1 MKILHI
7 NILRGP
13 NQWSIRHHRIIDMK
27 LDIEELENFPTNK
40 IKGFYERLTNLI
52 PSLYEH
58 YCSEGHEGGFFER
71 VKDGTMI
78 GHVVEHIAIEIQ
90 ELAGMSNSF
99 GRTRIYDDKS
109 IYSVVFNYEI
119 ESAGIYAANAAVKI
133 ADALIKNTYY
143 DVQADIQELKKIK
156 QIKGLGP
163 STAAIINE
171 AIKRG
176 IPYRRLNDSSLVLF
190 GQGIYKK
197 KITASLTSATSY
209 LGVETAGDKEATK
222 KTLQKASI
230 PTPAG
235 RVVTN
240 VESMKEAIDFVGYPL
255 VLKPING
262 NHGRG
267 ITTNV
272 KSYTEALKAF
282 YTAQTISKEVIVEKF
297 ISGSDYRFLVIN
309 YKLAAVA
316 KRLPAMVVGDG
327 VSSIK
332 KLIQAVNSDPNRGAG
347 HEKNLTAI
355 KIDDTTQKILDANKL
370 TQESVLPSGQV
381 LFLKDT
387 ANISTGGT
395 STDVTHLVHPA
406 NVFMAERIAA
416 LLDLDI
422 CGIDV
427 ISSGIENPVTEK
439 NGAVLEVNAS
449 PGLRMHLNPANGMP
463 RNVAKPIVD
472 ILYPDNSPS
481 RIPIIAITGTN
492 GKTTTTR
499 LVAHMAMTAG
509 HLAGYTTSDGIYI
522 QNYLIQYGDCTGPLS
537 AEIILSDP
545 TVDFAVLECARGGIL
560 RSGLGFDHC
569 NISIVTNVTEDHL
582 GLNGINTLE
591 DLAFVKVVVPEST
604 FEDGTAIL
612 NADDD
617 LVYKMAEGLKCN
629 IALFSMDAANPR
641 IITHCKA
648 GGLVIYPENDFIVLQ
663 KGEWKQRVEHLNN
676 IPVTFSGRAES
687 MIKNVLPATLAAFI
701 QNFRLEDIVKALQT
715 FVPSPSQTPGR
726 LNVFSFKKFDVM
738 IDYAH
743 NAGGFIELKKFLD
756 KINATSKIGI
766 ITAVGD
772 RRDQDIRD
780 VGYHAAQIFDIII
793 IRHDADLRG
802 RTKENITAL
811 LMEGIYS
818 ADESTPVN
826 VISDELEAIQY
837 AMEKCDQGAFIT
849 VCTDAIKTTTDF
861 LIAEKHREEE
871 NASLYEYNFIE
882 IL

>member
-13 NQWSIRHHRIIDMK
+13 NYWSIRHHRIIDMK
-27 LDIEELENFPTNK
+27 LDIEELVNFPTNK
-40 IKGFYERLTNLI
+40 IKGFYERLVNLI

-58 YCSEGHEGGFFER
+58 NCSEGHEGGFFER
-71 VKDGTMI
+71 VKDGTMM
-78 GHVVEHIAIEIQ
+78 GHVVEHIALEIQ

-109 IYSVVFNYEI
+109 IYSVAFNYEI
-119 ESAGIYAANAAVKI
+119 ESAGIFAANAAVRI
-133 ADALIKNTYY
+133 ADALIKNIYY

-176 IPYRRLNDSSLVLF
+176 IPYKRLNDSSLVLF

-197 KITASLTSATSY
+197 KITATLTSETSY
-209 LGVETAGDKEATK
+209 MGVETAGDKEATK

-230 PTPAG
+230 PTPVG
-235 RVVTN
+235 RVVSN
-240 VESMKEAIDFVGYPL
+240 VESMKEAIDFVGYPV

-282 YTAQTISKEVIVEKF
+282 YVAQTISQEVIVEKF

-327 VSSIK
+327 TSSIK
-332 KLIQAVNSDPNRGAG
+332 KLVQVVNSDPNRGAG

-355 KIDDTTQKILDANKL
+355 KIDDTTQKILDSYKL
-370 TQESVLPSGQV
+370 TQESVLPPGQI

-416 LLDLDI
+416 LLDLNI

-449 PGLRMHLNPANGMP
+449 PGLRMHLNPANGMS

-472 ILYPDNSPS
+472 ILFPDNGPS

-499 LVAHMAMTAG
+499 LVAHMAMVAG
-509 HLAGYTTSDGIYI
+509 HLTGYTTSDGIYI

-545 TVDFAVLECARGGIL
+545 TVDFAVLECARGGII

-641 IITHCKA
+641 IIKHCKA

-676 IPVTFSGRAES
+676 IPITFSGRAES

-743 NAGGFIELKKFLD
+743 NAGGFIELKKFID

-780 VGYHAAQIFDIII
+780 VGYQAAQIFDIII
-793 IRHDADLRG
+793 IRHDTDLRG

-818 ADESTPVN
+818 ADESTPIN

-837 AMEKCDQGAFIT
+837 AMEKCDQGSFIT

-871 NASLYEYNFIE
+871 NASLYEFNFTE
-882 IL
+882 IS